1 MISPGE
7 DVETISVASSEK
19 MVSHHDIH
27 EPQDLMMAQYSAPF
41 NVAVAFHRDPKDP
54 RSFSEASLN
63 DAAIRALARKVK
75 LEVLA
80 GNKGNQKATRVT
92 VTLKDGRRLVQEM
105 DDFPGMPSK
114 PLSRDEL
121 RQKFLMLTASLP
133 AAERMFTQLIEL
145 QSVASV
151 RDIQPE

>member
-1 MISPGE
+1 
-7 DVETISVASSEK
+7 
-19 MVSHHDIH
+19 
-27 EPQDLMMAQYSAPF
+27 MAQYSAPF
-41 NVAVAFHRDPKDP
+41 NVAVAFYRDPKDP
-54 RSFSEASLN
+54 RSFSEDSLK
-63 DAAIRALARKVK
+63 DVAIRALARKVK

-121 RQKFLMLTASLP
+121 RRKFLMLTESLP

-145 QSVASV
+145 ESVANV
-151 RDIQPE
+151 RDIGPE